1 MPQHYIVCQGNP
13 SDIGSKHGSL
23 LKSAIEHNVENF
35 WTACKAV
42 RVEKQTLIQEA
53 KMLAQDYTDVLVKE
67 IRAIA
72 KATNLDFGELLAFNL
87 CHGRIFPDE
96 CSVMFAMGDASASGK
111 ALFSKNSDKIG
122 GQSMEGPNFYKHK
135 EINVALVVRDD
146 DGRVI
151 VGVSSAGS
159 TGLKMGVNNLG
170 MATGTNIAR
179 TVELGEKTIDTTQ
192 MRALDRVQLAREGLQ
207 MENAL
212 DAGNDIAS
220 RVAANPTATP
230 GNIEFV
236 DSTNGVIIEGS
247 YDRVAVQIVKSG
259 IASRANSFVVLKDL
273 NDPSDVSSHCR
284 YVRSQQ
290 FLKEHSG
297 QLTPDLM
304 KQLTQDHE
312 NGPGPNSLCRH
323 GQHYEEETSQ
333 SSMVVE
339 LDGENP
345 KKTSFW
351 IALGKPCHAWRD
363 PDGFIQGTLDQ
374 LDQIP
379 EGFFNGEVWKRFW
392 TEEANTE
399 AA

>member
-1 MPQHYIVCQGNP
+1 MPQRYIVCQGSP
-13 SDIGSKHGSL
+13 SDIGAQHGSL
-23 LKSAIEHNVENF
+23 LKSAVECNLGNF
-35 WTACKAV
+35 WAACRTV
-42 RVEKQTLIQEA
+42 GIEKQNLIREA
-53 KMLAQDYTDVLVKE
+53 KILAQDYTDILVQE

-72 KATNLDFGELLAFNL
+72 KATNLDLGELLAFNL
-87 CHGRIFPDE
+87 CHGSVFPDE
-96 CSVMFAMGDASASGK
+96 CSVMFAMGDVTASGK
-111 ALFSKNSDKIG
+111 TLFLKNSDKIG
-122 GQSMEGPNFYKHK
+122 GQSMEGPNFHKHK
-135 EINVALVVRDD
+135 EINVILVIRDD

-151 VGVSSAGS
+151 VGASSAGS

-170 MATGTNIAR
+170 VTAGTNIAR
-179 TVELGEKTIDTTQ
+179 TVELGEKKIDTTQ

-212 DAGNDIAS
+212 DAGTDIAA

-236 DSTNGVIIEGS
+236 DSGTGVIVEGS

-259 IASRANSFVVLKDL
+259 IASRANSFVVLRDL
-273 NDPSDVSSHCR
+273 NDPNDVSSHCR

-290 FLKEHSG
+290 LLKENSG

-304 KQLTQDHE
+304 KQFTQDHE

-323 GQHYEEETSQ
+323 GKHYEEETSQ
-333 SSMVVE
+333 SSLVVE
-339 LDGENP
+339 IDGENP
-345 KKTSFW
+345 KQTRFW

-363 PDGFIQGTLDQ
+363 PDGFIEGTLDQ

-379 EGFFNGEVWKRFW
+379 EGFLNGEVWKRFW
-392 TEEANTE
+392 TEEANLD